1 MQHLE
6 PTVLPF
12 TAQGD
17 LIKDKGRGQVG
28 QKSAYILGPRWDRSV
43 GQTPR
48 QRQVK
53 PELFHHVRVSP
64 LNEQRV
70 LTWAQP
76 CRAATRHLLLPDRSA
91 ETVKITNAS
100 LRNALYG
107 LFFVQWR
114 QRQKSAQRRQLQT
127 IADRGGKRCRHFRGS
142 LLQFP
147 NCARFDQTKRRLQRS
162 VKPIFA
168 RCHRDVTQTVQ
179 TWLTRL
185 AALNNIPAQP
195 RCSEIGQ
202 WPDRRY
208 IINCKSRV

>member
-6 PTVLPF
+6 PTVFPF

-28 QKSAYILGPRWDRSV
+28 QKSAYILGPSWDSSV
-43 GQTPR
+43 GQTHR
-48 QRQVK
+48 QGQVK

-70 LTWAQP
+70 LTSTQP
-76 CRAATRHLLLPDRSA
+76 CRAATRHLLLPDRCA
-91 ETVKITNAS
+91 ETVKIMKAS

-107 LFFVQWR
+107 LFSTLWR
-114 QRQKSAQRRQLQT
+114 QRQKPAQRRQLQT

-147 NCARFDQTKRRLQRS
+147 NCVRFDQAKRRLQRS

-195 RCSEIGQ
+195 RRSEIGQ
-202 WPDRRY
+202 GPYRRH
-208 IINCKSRV
+208 IVNCESRV